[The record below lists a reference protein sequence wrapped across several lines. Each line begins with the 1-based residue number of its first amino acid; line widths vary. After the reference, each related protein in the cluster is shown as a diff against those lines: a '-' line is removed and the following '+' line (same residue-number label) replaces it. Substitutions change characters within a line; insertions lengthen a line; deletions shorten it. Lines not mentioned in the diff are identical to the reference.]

1 MNLFYDGLVGDNIP
15 VSVEAVWDAGDK
27 SVGWSEGC
35 EVLRVWV
42 TSDISETDI
51 MSLVGKLDCSILESI
66 GYDIGYHDT
75 QVHKAEKAEYLYESR
90 W

>member
-1 MNLFYDGLVGDNIP
+1 
-15 VSVEAVWDAGDK
+15 
-27 SVGWSEGC
+27 
-35 EVLRVWV
+35 
-42 TSDISETDI
+42 
-51 MSLVGKLDCSILESI
+51 MSLVGKLDMAILESI